1 MNTSSAPF
9 QQSVEYDACSHA
21 LCGVLGEHISDR
33 PQGRGYLIFRYRDRR
48 LYEMSEHKRFEKLVA
63 DAKKNITEISPQD
76 AAAKSQSAGAVIV
89 DVREKDEWEE
99 EHIPIATHLSRGTIE
114 LDIEEKVPDR
124 NALIICH
131 CGGGGRSAL
140 AAESLQKMGYKNVR
154 SMAGGF
160 KAWKAAGLPTTK

>member
-1 MNTSSAPF
+1 MA
-9 QQSVEYDACSHA
+9 
-21 LCGVLGEHISDR
+21 EHTC
-33 PQGRGYLIFRYRDRR
+33 
-48 LYEMSEHKRFEKLVA
+48 FEKLVA

-76 AAAKSQSAGAVIV
+76 AAAKSQSGEAVIV
-89 DVREKDEWEE
+89 DVREKDEWDE
-99 EHIPIATHLSRGTIE
+99 EHIPDATHLSRGTIE
-114 LDIEEKVPDR
+114 LDIEEKVPDP

-154 SMAGGF
+154 SMSGGF